1 MLTKDRPGVFLG
13 RMYNQDR
20 WLVVDPV
27 RPAELEHTW
36 RHAFAPTN
44 AGPIRLRLAKP
55 LAWISFILI
64 AVALIVAA
72 TALVQVR
79 QYFGVVM
86 VLLVGILIAIAAP
99 MALYAW
105 LTHSGSTR
113 PEPVA
118 SVMAIHER
126 VESWATDATPRE
138 DLWEVNLAFAR
149 VRFLERAVEKFD
161 PPAQW
166 DENLPPT
173 PSIDAV
179 RAHLAEASAQA
190 RDDLEALANRHGFS
204 YVEGDLVLEI
214 DD

>member
-1 MLTKDRPGVFLG
+1 MLTKDRPGIFLG
-13 RMYNQDR
+13 RMYSHDR
-20 WLVVDPV
+20 WHVVDPA

-36 RHAFAPTN
+36 RNAFAPTN

-55 LAWISFILI
+55 LAWLSFILI

-86 VLLVGILIAIAAP
+86 VLLVGILIAIAVP
-99 MALYAW
+99 MVLYSW

-113 PEPVA
+113 PEPVE
-118 SVMAIHER
+118 SVMAIHEK
-126 VESWATDATPRE
+126 VESWATDATVRE

-179 RAHLAEASAQA
+179 RAHLAEANAEA
-190 RDDLEALANRHGFS
+190 REHLDELARRHGFF
-204 YVEGDLVLEI
+204 YIEGDLVLEI